1 MIRVLVLAVLGYLA
15 YRIVKRW
22 VRGKIL
28 PGPMKDRAAGR
39 IDDVMVKDPQCGA
52 YFARRD
58 GVALRDAGRE
68 LLFCS
73 RECRDK
79 YLAATSPPRD

>member
-1 MIRVLVLAVLGYLA
+1 MIRFLVLALLGYLA
-15 YRIVKRW
+15 YRVAKRW
-22 VRGKIL
+22 VRGKIFSERVE
-28 PGPMKDRAAGR
+28 GHTAGR

-58 GVALRDAGRE
+58 GVTLRQADRE
-68 LLFCS
+68 LVFCS

-79 YLAATSPPRD
+79 YLAANPPPGI

>member
-1 MIRVLVLAVLGYLA
+1 MIRVLVFALLGYLA
-15 YRIVKRW
+15 YRVVKRW
-22 VRGKIL
+22 VRGKIHSERVAGRT
-28 PGPMKDRAAGR
+28 PGR

-58 GVALRDAGRE
+58 GVTLRQADRE
-68 LLFCS
+68 LVFCS

-79 YLAATSPPRD
+79 YLAANPPPGV

>member
-1 MIRVLVLAVLGYLA
+1 MIRVLVFALLGYLA
-15 YRIVKRW
+15 YRVVKRW

-28 PGPMKDRAAGR
+28 SERVAGRTPGR

-58 GVALRDAGRE
+58 GVTLRQADRE
-68 LLFCS
+68 LVFCS

-79 YLAATSPPRD
+79 YLAANPPPGV

>member
-1 MIRVLVLAVLGYLA
+1 MIRFLLLTLLGYLA
-15 YRIVKRW
+15 YRVAKRW
-22 VRGKIL
+22 VRGRI
-28 PGPMKDRAAGR
+28 PSGRVEGHAPGR

-58 GVALRDAGRE
+58 GVALRHTGRD

-73 RECRDK
+73 RECRDN
-79 YLAATSPPRD
+79 YLAANPPPEG